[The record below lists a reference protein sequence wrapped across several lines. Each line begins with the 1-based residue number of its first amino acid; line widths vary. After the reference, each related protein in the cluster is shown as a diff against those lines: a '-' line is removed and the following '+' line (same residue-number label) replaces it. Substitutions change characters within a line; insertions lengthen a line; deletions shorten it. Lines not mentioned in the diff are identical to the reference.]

1 MGIRFF
7 PSEREVHRAE
17 ARLARRLFGAMA
29 IVTLLFLFIV
39 GVHYLLGW
47 W

>member
-1 MGIRFF
+1 MRVF
-7 PSEREVHRAE
+7 PSEREVRRAE
-17 ARLARRLFGAMA
+17 ARMGRRVFGAMA
-29 IVTLLFLFIV
+29 IVTLWFGVVV